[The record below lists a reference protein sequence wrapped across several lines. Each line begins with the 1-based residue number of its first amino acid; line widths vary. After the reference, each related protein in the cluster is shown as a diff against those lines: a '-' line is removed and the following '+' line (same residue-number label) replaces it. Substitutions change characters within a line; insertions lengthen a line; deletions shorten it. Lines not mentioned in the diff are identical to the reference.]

1 MEERFTRKAQRKNIS
16 FEEAADR
23 FISVQK
29 GRGNSPATI
38 NHYKRTIK
46 KLCKFF
52 CWLAVKNEKYDSLAD
67 EEKIKIGMEQSV
79 SIFDKSGIECDLR
92 TFLTEAGNMNSVTV
106 NTYFR
111 DYRVIAYWLAE
122 ENFINGHKIVIKA
135 VEPNVKKVY
144 TDEEIAKLLKKP
156 KADCGFAEYRNW
168 VIIHHF
174 LATGN
179 RISTICAIKIE
190 DVDWDDSM
198 LAVQVQKN
206 KRKTRI
212 PIEETYM
219 KVLKEYVDLWLTDEN
234 GEYITEFLFPS
245 AYLNSEEK
253 LNRITL
259 SKSIADYNRS
269 RNVLKTSTHLF
280 RHTFAKHWILAG
292 KDLHSLQKM
301 LGHST
306 LEMVTH
312 YANLYDTDL
321 KPKVEEH
328 SILREQ
334 KNKTKNAGRLIQ
346 QRGK

>member
-1 MEERFTRKAQRKNIS
+1 MEERFTRKAVKMDIA
-16 FEEAADR
+16 FEEAAGR
-23 FISVQK
+23 FLSAQK

-38 NHYKRTIK
+38 KHYEGTIK
-46 KLCKFF
+46 KLYKFF
-52 CWLAVKNEKYDSLAD
+52 CWLAVKNEKYDSLTD
-67 EEKIKIGMEQSV
+67 EERIKIGMEQGV
-79 SIFDKSGIECDLR
+79 SFFDKDGIECDFR
-92 TFLTEAGNMNSVTV
+92 TFLMETGNMNAITV

-122 ENFINGHKIVIKA
+122 ENFINGHRIIIKA
-135 VEPNVKKVY
+135 VELNVKKVY
-144 TDEEIAKLLKKP
+144 TDGEIAKLLKKP

-168 VIIHHF
+168 VIIHHL

-190 DVDWDDSM
+190 DVDWEDSM
-198 LAVQVQKN
+198 LAIQVQKN

-219 KVLKEYVDLWLTDEN
+219 KILKEYVDLWLTDEN
-234 GEYITEFLFPS
+234 GNYISDFLFPS
-245 AYLNSEEK
+245 AYLDSDEK
-253 LNRITL
+253 LNRVTL
-259 SKSIADYNRS
+259 SKSLADYNKS
-269 RNVLKTSTHLF
+269 RGVSKTSAHLF
-280 RHTFAKHWILAG
+280 RHTFAKHWIMSG

-321 KPKVEEH
+321 KPKVEEQ

-346 QRGK
+346 RRSK